1 MRAGFTDQTE
11 HHIALSDANQRRLE
25 KLARRYGVEPSVLLE
40 QGLSALLENGVFPT
54 PKEGRVLP
62 FKALKSEQKGSSKS

>member
-11 HHIALSDANQRRLE
+11 HHIALSDANQRRLVN
-25 KLARRYGVEPSVLLE
+25 LARIYGVSPAELLE
-40 QGLSALLENGVFPT
+40 KGLSTLLESGVFPP

-62 FKALKSEQKGSSKS
+62 FKALKSKVRGTES